1 MSCQA
6 SDGDAFRDS
15 DAIAR
20 FARAAVD
27 GGAAGIRAEGYNDVR
42 AIRHAVEVPIIGIK
56 KDVASDGKILIT
68 PSFEDAEQLMR
79 AGADMIAL
87 DCTKRGQG
95 YGALE
100 RIAAIKEKLKVP
112 VLADIATAE
121 EAKAA
126 EQAGADCVLSTMR
139 GYTTDTE
146 HLKNK
151 FDVEFIAELK
161 KTVAVPVIAEGR
173 IWTPDEARSS
183 IAAGVLAVIVGTA
196 ITRPHEITRRFI
208 NAIEKQNFATADCVI
223 GVDIGGTNIK
233 SGIVTPDGTLTS
245 TAVDPTPTAGGP
257 AAVVSG
263 IKRIVADKLA
273 SAEKNGMKVS
283 AVGVATAG
291 WIDPQ
296 SGKIIFASENIPGWT
311 GTDLGAALRGE
322 FPFRFAFENDA
333 NAAAIGEH
341 RFGAARGVDDFFC
354 VTLGTGLGCGIFAR
368 GNLLHG
374 ANSLACEMS
383 HIQLEPNGLPCN
395 CGKTGCLEVY
405 TNAAALVREAGAEFA
420 SAKDVVQA
428 AAAGNAVAVKAIE
441 TLAENL
447 ARGCSMIV
455 MLFDPSLILLSGG
468 MSEDNPLLFA
478 KLKDELEK
486 RLLAYEH
493 RGLRVE
499 RAANGYFSGVIGA
512 AASALA

>member
-1 MSCQA
+1 M
-6 SDGDAFRDS
+6 DDAFRDP

-42 AIRHAVEVPIIGIK
+42 AIRHALAVLIIGIK
-56 KDVASDGKILIT
+56 KDIASDGKILIT
-68 PSFEDAEQLMR
+68 PSFDAAEELVR

-87 DCTKRGQG
+87 DCTKRGQD

-112 VLADIATAE
+112 VLADIAAAD
-121 EAKAA
+121 EARAA

-161 KTVAVPVIAEGR
+161 KTVAIPVIAEGR
-173 IWTPDEARSS
+173 IWTPDEARSA
-183 IAAGVLAVIVGTA
+183 IAAGAFAVIVGTA
-196 ITRPHEITRRFI
+196 ITRPHEITRRFV
-208 NAIEKQNFATADCVI
+208 NAIEKPNITIGDCVI
-223 GVDIGGTNIK
+223 GIDIGGTNIK

-245 TAVDPTPTAGGP
+245 TAVDPTPRADGP
-257 AAVVSG
+257 AAVVSE
-263 IKRIVADKLA
+263 IKRIVAEKLA
-273 SAEKNGMKVS
+273 IAEKNRMRVS

-291 WIDPQ
+291 WIDPR

-311 GTDLGAALRGE
+311 GTDLGAELRGE
-322 FPFRFAFENDA
+322 FPVPFAFENDA

-341 RFGAARGVDDFFC
+341 RFGAAQGVSDFFC
-354 VTLGTGLGCGIFAR
+354 ITLGTGLGCGIFAR

-383 HIQLEPNGLPCN
+383 HIQLEPNGLLCN
-395 CGKTGCLEVY
+395 CGKTGCLEIY

-428 AAAGNAVAVKAIE
+428 AATGNAVAVKAIE
-441 TLAENL
+441 TLADNL
-447 ARGCSMIV
+447 ARGCSMVV

-468 MSEDNPLLFA
+468 VSENNPLLFA
-478 KLKDELEK
+478 KLREGLEN

-493 RGLRVE
+493 RGLRIE

-512 AASALA
+512 AAAALDRAEY